1 MIQPENSL
9 AGLPGAKTA
18 EPGILLSQQQ
28 LEHVLSSITDGLAL
42 LDREWRYTYF
52 SEQAARII
60 GVSAAEVLGGC
71 VWDLFPKARDSKF
84 HECYHRAVA
93 TGQTVDFEEYYP
105 SPIGKWLHCRCH
117 PSSGG
122 LAVYFHDITARK
134 RAEEVLRQNE
144 ALFST
149 LIEQAPL
156 GVYVVN
162 ADFRVHQVN
171 PRALPAFGS
180 IDPLLGRDFAE
191 VMEFLWGPEVG
202 GECTR
207 IFRHTL
213 ETGESYFS
221 PPFKNQRFDV
231 ELEQAVDWETRRMTM
246 PDGRYGVVC
255 YFTDVTA
262 RRRAEAA
269 LQEARDA
276 AEAASRSKDRFLA
289 VLSHELR
296 TPLTPVLMAVDALEH
311 DPGLSPETREDV
323 AMIRRNIELETRII
337 DDLLDLSGITSG
349 KIELKFQPVD
359 LNGLVRDVCRICRP
373 EILKQDVR
381 LELELSPS
389 LGPISADPARLH
401 QILWNVLR
409 NAVKFS
415 RRGGAVR
422 VATCQPQDGRCQ
434 VQVRD
439 EGIGIPEEML
449 GSIFNPF
456 EQGDLR
462 IMRQFGGL
470 GLGLTICRAL
480 VDLHGGFIQA
490 RSAGSGQGA
499 TFIIDLPTGA
509 AAAGSAAQAGDAGG
523 GETEHP
529 PVRVLLAEDHADTAR
544 TLARML
550 GRAGFAVTVAA
561 DVAGALALL
570 RNEAFDILVSDLGLP
585 DGTGHEIMRAA
596 RARHGMP
603 GISISGYGMEEDVR
617 QSAEAGFSE
626 HLVKPVSLPRLIEAI
641 NRRVNASRPEA

>member
-1 MIQPENSL
+1 MIHPENSL
-9 AGLPGAKTA
+9 AGLPGTKTA
-18 EPGILLSQQQ
+18 GLETPLSQQQ

-42 LDREWRYTYF
+42 LDRDWRYTYF
-52 SEQAARII
+52 SAQAARII
-60 GVSAAEVLGGC
+60 GVSAAEVLGQC
-71 VWDLFPKARDSKF
+71 VWDFFPEARGTKF
-84 HECYHRAVA
+84 DEGFHRAVA
-93 TGQTVDFEEYYP
+93 TGRTVDFEEYYP
-105 SPIGKWLHCRCH
+105 APIGKWLECHCH
-117 PSSGG
+117 PSGDG
-122 LAVYFHDITARK
+122 LAVYFHDITPRK
-134 RAEEVLRQNE
+134 RAEETLRQNE

-231 ELEQAVDWETRRMTM
+231 EFEQAVDWETRRVTM
-246 PDGRYGVVC
+246 PDGRHGVVC
-255 YFTDVTA
+255 YFSDVTA

-296 TPLTPVLMAVDALEH
+296 TPLTPVLMTVEALEQ
-311 DPGLSPETREDV
+311 DAGLPPEIREDV

-337 DDLLDLSGITSG
+337 DDLLDLSSIASG
-349 KIELKFQPVD
+349 KLELKFQPVD
-359 LNGLVRDVCRICRP
+359 VNESVRDVCRICRP
-373 EILKQDVR
+373 EILKQDAR
-381 LELELSPS
+381 LELDLSPA
-389 LGPISADPARLH
+389 LGLIAADPARLH

-422 VATCQPQDGRCQ
+422 VTTCQPHPGRCQ
-434 VQVRD
+434 VRVSD
-439 EGIGIPEEML
+439 EGIGIPAEML
-449 GSIFNPF
+449 GSIFNEF
-456 EQGDLR
+456 EHGDLS

-470 GLGLTICRAL
+470 GLGLTICKAL
-480 VDLHGGFIQA
+480 VDLHGGFIEA

-499 TFIIDLPTGA
+499 TFVIDLPAGP
-509 AAAGSAAQAGDAGG
+509 AAAGSAAPSKDADR
-523 GETEHP
+523 GETEP
-529 PVRVLLAEDHADTAR
+529 PSVRVLLVEDHADTAR

-550 GRAGFAVTVAA
+550 GRAGFAVVTVP
-561 DVAGALALL
+561 DVARALALI
-570 RNEAFDILVSDLGLP
+570 RDERFDILVSDLGLP

-603 GISISGYGMEEDVR
+603 GISISGYGMEDDVR

-626 HLVKPVSLPRLIEAI
+626 HLVKPVPVSRLIDAI
-641 NRRVNASRPEA
+641 NRRTRVPTLE